1 MIVRSVLML
10 SAAPVIVMA
19 TPVVAQQAPQQTQA
33 SSSRGVED
41 IVVTAR
47 RRQESAQSVPVSVT
61 AFSAEKLAERSVTQM
76 DQLTYS
82 TPGLTYGRAGGT
94 NNPQIVIRGQ
104 SRANIGDAPQPVLTY
119 IDDVP
124 LPADGSIVPT
134 YDLASV
140 QVLKGPQGTLFG
152 RNSTT
157 GAVLIYSQQPTYDF
171 GGYLQAGYG
180 NYDRKELEGAINV
193 PLVAEQVSLRA
204 AGKYIKR
211 DGYTKNLSGFSD
223 FDNQDDTSFRVS
235 LRIDPT
241 DFIKSTTTYEQ
252 TVYDRVGDG
261 PILHYIYQNSELA
274 AGTTN
279 TLRSTSAPTNFAAL
293 YDNGL
298 SPLTDIDLAL
308 AQQQQAGNRATYSE
322 YEPSQYIKTTGI
334 SNTTQIEL
342 GDFTLKNIIA
352 RRTAKVSSFTNTDG
366 SAMSLL
372 NAQSEVNQRQ
382 FSEELQ
388 LQGNLL
394 DGKLQTIVGGF
405 YLQNKPGGTG
415 SSLALS
421 NFYSSPF
428 VPPTVIQ
435 SYRTSTSKAVF
446 GAATYRLDEVAD
458 GLKINV
464 GLRQTWDDVKACA
477 AGYPATNLGVGK
489 VSPTSLLLTPAE
501 CEVASGPTGIVK
513 AINGTARTIVCT
525 KISSK
530 SDALTWNVGLDYQA
544 TPDLF
549 VYGVVRRGYRSGG
562 VNTPL
567 FNPAAPNTLTPYQT
581 YKPET
586 VTDVEIGLKSDWR
599 AGDLRGRFNISA
611 YRGIYKG
618 SQRGVNGLNRYDG
631 DGIGAN
637 DPSAGT
643 IVANLGTVK
652 VQGIDVDALV
662 SPAEWIS
669 FSAFASYTD
678 AKYTDLG
685 GADAAFFAG
694 AAAFPATLD
703 GQAFP
708 YAPKFTL
715 GGNIRLS
722 HDFDGVGKAVFN
734 FDGYHSSRVWFT
746 PFKSDLSLSEAGYEL
761 FNARLDIEDIGGSP
775 ISAGFYVRNL
785 FDKEYIAAGA
795 QTARS
800 AGFNAVIYN
809 EPRMY
814 GVQLKYRFGK

>member
-10 SAAPVIVMA
+10 SAAPVAWMA
-19 TPVVAQQAPQQTQA
+19 APVAAQQAPQQVQA
-33 SSSRGVED
+33 SDSRNMDD

-47 RRQESAQSVPVSVT
+47 RRQESAQSVPVSVA

-82 TPGLTYGRAGGT
+82 TSGLTYGRAGGT

-119 IDDVP
+119 VDDVP

-171 GGYLQAGYG
+171 GGYAQAGYG
-180 NYDRKELEGAINV
+180 NYDRKELEGAINI
-193 PLVAEQVSLRA
+193 PLLADRIALRA

-252 TVYDRVGDG
+252 TIYDRVGDG
-261 PILHYIYQNSELA
+261 PILNYIYRDSELA

-279 TLRSTSAPTNFAAL
+279 TLRSSAAPTNFAAL

-308 AQQQQAGNRATYSE
+308 AQQQQAGPRATYSE
-322 YEPSQYIKTTGI
+322 YEPFQYIKTTGL
-334 SNTTQIEL
+334 SNTTQIEV

-352 RRTAKVSSFTNTDG
+352 RRTAYVSAFTNTDG
-366 SAMSLL
+366 SAMALL
-372 NAQSEVNQRQ
+372 NASSVTNIRQ
-382 FSEELQ
+382 LSEELQ

-394 DGKLQTIVGGF
+394 DGKLQTIIGGF
-405 YLQNKPGGTG
+405 YLRGEPNGTG
-415 SSLALS
+415 SSIALS
-421 NFYSSPF
+421 NFYASPF
-428 VPPTVIQ
+428 APPTVIQ
-435 SYRTSTSKAVF
+435 SYRTSTSKAIF
-446 GAATYRLDEVAD
+446 GAATYRLDEVAE
-458 GLKINV
+458 GLKINL
-464 GLRQTWDDVKACA
+464 GLRQTWDDIKACS
-477 AGYPATNLGVGK
+477 AGYPATNLGVGR
-489 VSPTSLLLTPAE
+489 VSPTSVLLSPAE
-501 CEVASGPTGIVK
+501 CETASSPAGIVK
-513 AINGTARTIVCT
+513 TINGTARTILST
-525 KISSK
+525 KVAAK
-530 SDALTWNVGLDYQA
+530 SNALTWNIGLDYQA

-549 VYGVVRRGYRSGG
+549 LYAVARRGYRSGG

-567 FNPAAPNTLTPYQT
+567 FNPLAPRTLTPYQT
-581 YKPET
+581 YRPET

-599 AGDLRGRFNISA
+599 SGDLRGRFNISA

-631 DGIGAN
+631 DGISAN

-652 VQGIDVDALV
+652 VQGIDVDAMV

-703 GQAFP
+703 QQAFP

-715 GGNIRLS
+715 GGNIRLE
-722 HDFDGVGKAVFN
+722 HDFDGLGKAVFN

-761 FNARLDIEDIGGSP
+761 FNARLDIENIGGSP

-785 FDKEYIAAGA
+785 FDREVVSAGA

-814 GVQLKYRFGK
+814 GIQLKYRFGN